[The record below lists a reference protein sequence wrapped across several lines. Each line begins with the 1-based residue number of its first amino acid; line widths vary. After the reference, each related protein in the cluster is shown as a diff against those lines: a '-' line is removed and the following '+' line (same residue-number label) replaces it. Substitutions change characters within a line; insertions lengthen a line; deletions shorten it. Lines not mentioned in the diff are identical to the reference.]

1 MAVIWSKDRNGA
13 RYEVRSAGRT
23 RRLYR
28 NDVLHSAY
36 HPAKIV
42 TGSLWDL
49 LFLPALFYP
58 PGAIERVLV
67 LGTGGGAVI
76 HLLNHFLKP
85 RSIAGIDIDELHLE
99 VAQRF
104 FDLRYPNLELIHADA
119 VQWVRGYSGPP
130 FDLVIDDLFTED
142 AGEPLRLMHEDID
155 WLQSLRGLLSP
166 GGLAVINNGTDTEA
180 KFTRQYAG
188 RYANCF
194 QLSSLY
200 IQNRVL
206 AFLKCA
212 SSTSTLNKHIER
224 NHALN
229 DLKCR
234 EGLNYRCRKVY

>member
-1 MAVIWSKDRNGA
+1 MAVIWSKDRDGA

-36 HPAKIV
+36 HPTRTI

-58 PGAIERVLV
+58 PGAIQRVL
-67 LGTGGGAVI
+67 GAGGGAVI
-76 HLLNHFLKP
+76 HLLNRFAKP
-85 RSIAGIDIDELHLE
+85 SSIAGIDIDDMHLE

-104 FDLRYPNLELIHADA
+104 FNLQYPNLELIHADA
-119 VQWVRGYSGPP
+119 VQWVRNYNGPL
-130 FDLVIDDLFTED
+130 FDLVIEDLFTEE
-142 AGEPLRLMHEDID
+142 AGEPLRLMHGDAG
-155 WLQSLRGLLSP
+155 WLQTVRGLLTP
-166 GGLAVINNGTDTEA
+166 HGLAVINNGTGTEA
-180 KFTRQYAG
+180 KFTRENAGKYAS
-188 RYANCF
+188 CF
-194 QLSSLY
+194 QLSALY

-206 AFLKCA
+206 AFLNRM

-224 NHALN
+224 NPALY

>member
-1 MAVIWSKDRNGA
+1 MAVIWSKDRDGA

-36 HPAKIV
+36 HPARVV

-58 PGAIERVLV
+58 PGAIQRVLV
-67 LGTGGGAVI
+67 LGAGGGAVI
-76 HLLNHFLKP
+76 HLLNRFAKP
-85 RSIAGIDIDELHLE
+85 RSIAGIDIDDMHLE
-99 VAQRF
+99 VAKRF
-104 FDLRYPNLELIHADA
+104 FGLKYPNLELIHADA
-119 VQWVRGYSGPP
+119 VQWVRCYDGPP
-130 FDLVIDDLFTED
+130 FDLVIEDLFTED
-142 AGEPLRLMHEDID
+142 AGEPLRLMHEDVA
-155 WLQSLRGLLSP
+155 WLQSVRNLLSP

-180 KFTRQYAG
+180 RFTRENAG
-188 RYANCF
+188 KYTSCF
-194 QLSSLY
+194 QLSTLY

-206 AFLKCA
+206 AFLNRQA
-212 SSTSTLNKHIER
+212 STAALNRHIDS
-224 NHALN
+224 NHAMN